1 MGNCVRREV
10 GLDFDNQPGSID
22 KMRERIV
29 NYNIFLIPHQ
39 ISTFLD
45 ENEGQD

>member
-29 NYNIFLIPHQ
+29 YYNIFLNSSPN
-39 ISTFLD
+39 F
-45 ENEGQD
+45 EFFR